1 MTRVPNI
8 RDYEGF
14 AEGVNWTEALSLK
27 TMLDFIN
34 SETKTPISSRL
45 IDWLTKNHE
54 GFAGY
59 NDDKFDGINLKAFE
73 DLLQLSVESQ
83 ELLPTYN
90 RIVGEEETQ
99 TLDSLIGGAVA
110 TKYTLQDL
118 IEGKADDYALEYEDT
133 PDNKKILG
141 SLLGEQIIREGRNP
155 AKYIESIVQAAIKR
169 KIFSDDSDVE
179 ERFLK
184 IFKDQQFAEGFIS
197 VFAAVVSNLKQGIVA
212 HDTDLTEAYI
222 EGAGT
227 QIAFADYIK
236 SVLPETYGGQRMGG
250 LMIPTYRDAEDKSL
264 SQEDYLEKLLSLSK
278 IKLINLVNRVL
289 KRIGESKLESTGIS
303 ADIIQS
309 IRREVDSQIN
319 NSIISEAVIT
329 PTEAYKEGQVGRYA
343 GEISEQQLIN
353 WFKENKS
360 DELTKFINWLNNGI
374 QNTFSTEYTYTDNN
388 WNPLKIADIKGSQ
401 REYKRQNTFKGKVFL
416 TDSRRKE
423 SSLDLLTKV
432 GELIATRD
440 EFEASEK
447 GKASPKE
454 QLESAFEQGNEL
466 DATVELFNAVDDQL
480 KSKENMYEVA
490 DDERLFPDISTI
502 REKRLLD
509 SVLNNN
515 KDEFVELLET
525 AIEELGK
532 LSADIPKKEKEEEE
546 EEPLVQDDQLRV
558 SSEMYEEAQQII
570 DALKKLKR
578 LTNIVPDKILI
589 AQYTDDVIRILSEQ
603 GRDEEASI
611 VREAGSLNNLT
622 DDEFYEISG
631 LEIRGENTANTIVI
645 IRSLFGEGITH
656 YRDIVVD
663 DLDTAAKLLFFP
675 ILYGDETLSDF
686 AKETEIAQPLKIAY
700 NGKLEINLDFT
711 SKGLSGKYSFT
722 TKNEIKPELGTRAT
736 NFSVKQGAS
745 RVGQT
750 GFAPSGQKV
759 LDFDSVFNEKK
770 NRYLTDILKKLIRLQ
785 MAVRGD

>member
-45 IDWLTKNHE
+45 IYWLTKNHE

-99 TLDSLIGGAVA
+99 ILDSLIGGAVA

-416 TDSRRKE
+416 TDSKRKE

-440 EFEASEK
+440 EFEASEE

-578 LTNIVPDKILI
+578 LINRVPDLRLI
-589 AQYTDDVIRILSEQ
+589 DQYTDDVTRILSEQ